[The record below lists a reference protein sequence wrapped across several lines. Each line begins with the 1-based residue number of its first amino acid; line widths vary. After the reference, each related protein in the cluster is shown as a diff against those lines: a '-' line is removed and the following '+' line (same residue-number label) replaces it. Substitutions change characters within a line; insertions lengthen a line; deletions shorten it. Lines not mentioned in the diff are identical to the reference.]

1 MREVLGVGSTSTC
14 YRCVNRRSKKQFAC
28 KVIDKRA
35 MDPKLKPL
43 LDQFQ
48 VEIQV
53 LQLLRH
59 PNIIHME
66 DVFESD
72 VKIHMVMEIMQ
83 GGELFDYVVEKGTL
97 SESEASVMVR
107 KVTSALSYMH
117 SLNIIHRDLKPE
129 NLLLASKGAIP
140 EVKII
145 DFGLAKV
152 LGATEDSAQSFLGTR
167 GYLAPE
173 MLQRESYNKEVDV
186 WALGVIVFV
195 LLCGCLPFD
204 DDSKKLNRAGAF
216 QKFVLRFPRW
226 AQKLS
231 PGAKDLLSKLL
242 TVTPRA
248 RLTAKQALEH
258 PWVTG
263 KVAAADNFLES
274 PRALRSM
281 RITGSPQR
289 GAGGTGNRSRQEAK
303 SAAAAAAAA
312 AAATVEAH
320 RRAEFEEQ
328 ADEYMEHGVGRGGS
342 GGRMRKN
349 SL

>member
-1 MREVLGVGSTSTC
+1 MPDNE
-14 YRCVNRRSKKQFAC
+14 Y
-28 KVIDKRA
+28 
-35 MDPKLKPL
+35 PPPL
-43 LDQFQ
+43 PSRL
-48 VEIQV
+48 
-53 LQLLRH
+53 
-59 PNIIHME
+59 
-66 DVFESD
+66 
-72 VKIHMVMEIMQ
+72 
-83 GGELFDYVVEKGTL
+83 
-97 SESEASVMVR
+97 
-107 KVTSALSYMH
+107 
-117 SLNIIHRDLKPE
+117 
-129 NLLLASKGAIP
+129 
-140 EVKII
+140 
-145 DFGLAKV
+145 
-152 LGATEDSAQSFLGTR
+152 
-167 GYLAPE
+167 
-173 MLQRESYNKEVDV
+173 
-186 WALGVIVFV
+186 
-195 LLCGCLPFD
+195 
-204 DDSKKLNRAGAF
+204 